1 MAESRQSF
9 SRGSDVRLEPVTLRF
24 DRHHEFVGKRVKNA
38 RCAVCKR
45 GQHFIEHLGYPEQLD
60 SDSGTDPLK
69 WQDQKRVWQEV
80 FGEALHLSGL
90 PRGVFTSVTVTARY
104 RFPNRN
110 RRDRDN
116 LIYPMFKFLGD
127 TLVRGRYWELPHE
140 AIDWSDG
147 GMVASVKTGK
157 PMKTHRRLIVPA
169 EDEWPDAA
177 RAAIAAYGRPSAFL
191 EGRPS
196 DDRSKPVT
204 VRDPLGGWIAD
215 DSGDQFQVIDVQG
228 EDEPGPD
235 ALSLML
241 MPSLDVI
248 AGWPSPLTAR

>member
-1 MAESRQSF
+1 MTRAL

-38 RCAVCKR
+38 RCAVCRR
-45 GQHFIEHLGYPEQLD
+45 GQHFIEHLGYPEPLD

-69 WQDQKRVWQEV
+69 WQGQKRAWQEV
-80 FGEALHLSGL
+80 FGESLHLSGL

-127 TLVRGRYWELPHE
+127 TLVRGRYWTLPYDV
-140 AIDWSDG
+140 IDWSD
-147 GMVASVKTGK
+147 AGK
-157 PMKTHRRLIVPA
+157 VDGRKLHRRVLGAEAESYGPTARLVGRTFQVDKAVP
-169 EDEWPDAA
+169 
-177 RAAIAAYGRPSAFL
+177 
-191 EGRPS
+191 
-196 DDRSKPVT
+196 VM
-204 VRDPLGGWIAD
+204 DPLGGWIAD
-215 DSGDQFQVIDVQG
+215 DSGDQFQVIDVQA

-241 MPSLDVI
+241 MPSVDVI